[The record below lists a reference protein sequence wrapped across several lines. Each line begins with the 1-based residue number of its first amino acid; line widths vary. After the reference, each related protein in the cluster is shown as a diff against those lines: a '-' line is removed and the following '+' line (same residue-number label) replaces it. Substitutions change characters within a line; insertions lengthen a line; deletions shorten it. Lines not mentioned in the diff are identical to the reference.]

1 MAKNFATLYASTNDA
16 ISLEQKFFV
25 KAETT
30 RGELIAPIGTDFL
43 YTLAGGSIE
52 FSQPFESSPHRS
64 GRHHNNIIK
73 KKKET
78 NWNFSTY
85 FNIDTSLGAAS
96 SAEIDTPVRVLWKSM
111 MGYED
116 ISAGAKY
123 SPTVPDITFSLF
135 ENGDKW
141 ARQARGCF
149 VQGAN
154 MTLPGDGEA
163 TTEWSGS
170 GKDAIYLGIGKS
182 VTDNDG
188 ANTVTLASGDGAQ
201 FKKAIGGL
209 VMLVEADGVTR
220 SADTPTGSP
229 RKIVSVVGD
238 VVTLDGAVLADADG
252 SGLNAP
258 LYLAYYEPTSNTGID
273 NPVTGLTGSLTI
285 TGFSSICPRSI
296 SLNLQNNHELVNYCY
311 GESGLSG
318 PLFVP
323 GDRMTAEI
331 TMEFNISKEVMKL
344 FNGVQNFDA
353 QAIQVILGD
362 VTGRHLDI
370 DIPKAFFNVPSFSVP
385 DTGSI
390 PVSFTGTAYQT
401 AFDAADEISVHFK

>member
-1 MAKNFATLYASTNDA
+1 MAKNFATIYSSTNDA
-16 ISLEQKFFV
+16 ISLDQKFFV
-25 KAETT
+25 KTETT
-30 RGELIAPIGTDFL
+30 RGELIAPVGTDYL
-43 YTLAGGSIE
+43 YTLAGGAIE

-85 FNIDTSLGAAS
+85 FNIDTTLGAAAA
-96 SAEIDTPVRVLWKSM
+96 AEIDAPVKALWKSM
-111 MGYED
+111 MGNED
-116 ISAGAKY
+116 LSSGAKY
-123 SPTVPDITFSLF
+123 LVSVPDITFSIF

-170 GKDAIYLGIGKS
+170 GKDALYLGIGKS
-182 VTDNDG
+182 VT
-188 ANTVTLASGDGAQ
+188 ANAANAITLASGDGAQ
-201 FKKAIGGL
+201 FKNAIGGL
-209 VMLVEADGVTR
+209 VMVVKSDGTTR
-220 SADTPTGSP
+220 SSDTPSGSP

-238 VVTLDGAVLADADG
+238 VVTVDGAALTDSDG
-252 SGLNAP
+252 TTNP
-258 LYLAYYEPTSNTGID
+258 VYLCYYEPTGVTGID
-273 NPVTGLTGSLTI
+273 NPVTGLTGSLSL
-285 TGFSSICPRSI
+285 TGYSSICPRSI
-296 SLNLQNNHELVNYCY
+296 SINLQNNHELVNYCY

-331 TMEFNISKEVMKL
+331 SLEFNVNKEVMKL
-344 FNGVQNFDA
+344 FNGVQSFDA
-353 QAIQVILGD
+353 QTIQVILGD

-370 DIPKAFFNVPSFSVP
+370 DIPRAIFSVPSFSVP
-385 DTGSI
+385 DTGSV
-390 PVSFTGTAYQT
+390 PVTFTGTAYQT

>member
-1 MAKNFATLYASTNDA
+1 MAKNFSTLYASTNDA
-16 ISLEQKFFV
+16 ISLEQKIFI
-25 KAETT
+25 KTETT

-43 YTLAGGSIE
+43 YTLAGGGIE

-78 NWNFSTY
+78 NWSLSTY
-85 FNIDTSLGAAS
+85 FNIDTTLGAAAA
-96 SAEIDTPVRVLWKSM
+96 AEIDAPVKTLWKSM

-116 ISAGAKY
+116 LSAGAKY
-123 SPTVPDITFSLF
+123 TPTTPDITFSIF

-170 GKDAIYLGIGKS
+170 GKDALYVGIGKS
-182 VTDNDG
+182 TTNNS
-188 ANTVTLASGDGAQ
+188 ANTVTLISGDGGQ
-201 FKKAIGGL
+201 FKKAIGAL
-209 VMLVEADGVTR
+209 VMIVEADGTTR
-220 SADTPTGSP
+220 SSDTPTGSP
-229 RKIVSVVGD
+229 RKITNVVGD
-238 VVTLDGAVLADADG
+238 VVTLDGAALADADG

-258 LYLAYYEPTSNTGID
+258 IYLAYYEPVSSTGID
-273 NPVTGLTGSLTI
+273 NPITGLTGSL
-285 TGFSSICPRSI
+285 SIAGLASACPRSI
-296 SLNLQNNHELVNYCY
+296 SINLQNNHELVNYCY

-331 TMEFNISKEVMKL
+331 TLEFNVSKEIMKL

-353 QAIQVILGD
+353 QVIQVILGD

-370 DIPKAFFNVPSFSVP
+370 DIPRAFFSVPSFAVP

-390 PVSFTGTAYQT
+390 PVPFVGTAYQT
-401 AFDAADEISVHFK
+401 ALDAGDEISVHFK